1 MTATTTRRR
10 SGPKSNAQKCREY
23 RQRRLEPDAA
33 LHNPA
38 PDYVTK
44 LVAAAK
50 RRCDYTTQEQVA
62 KRIGVSL
69 TTLKDW
75 KSGRVTMPYIGQ
87 YALERLAGSV

>member
-1 MTATTTRRR
+1 MSTTTTRRR
-10 SGPKSNAQKCREY
+10 AAKSK
-23 RQRRLEPDAA
+23 LEPDAA

-38 PDYVTK
+38 PEYAAK

-50 RRCDYTTQEQVA
+50 RNCDYNTQEQVA

-75 KSGRVTMPYIGQ
+75 KSGRVTMPYVGQ
-87 YALERLAGSV
+87 YALEGLARIE